1 MFTSELKANELT
13 VADIENNILITNE
26 KLIETLKSLQNK
38 TSTGLDKIPNI
49 ILKNLPINLIKQ
61 YCTIINNSLNNEYFP
76 NIWKTAIMIPILKPG
91 KDPTDPYNYRPISL
105 LPNISKVLEK
115 IKKEKIVN
123 SSDELNIISDNQFGL
138 RKEHSTI
145 HAINK
150 LTSDICRHV
159 NNNECVSGLLIDL
172 KDAFTSIWTNGLIY
186 KLIEYKFPIKLIK
199 IIQNMISE
207 KSFII
212 QINGVK
218 SNKTYKINNGLQQ
231 GTVTSPM
238 LFLIFI
244 NEMLDLINNQRK
256 NNYSI
261 AFADDIIIYNS
272 NQNLKFIKNDLQN
285 LFNLVQNYI
294 KSWKLVIN
302 YNKCELILFRNILNK
317 CHNSVRKNWKSFHI
331 SGENNNIFQKKCV
344 KYLGI
349 NINPNLNYT
358 NHILAIL
365 GKARKAFGIAKKLFY
380 CKYLLKKT
388 KIIAYQ
394 SLIRPILTYGCPTW
408 FNISSS
414 LMEKLRV
421 FERKCLRICLNKYR
435 KPETEFKHY
444 ISNKKLY
451 NESNIIR
458 IDNFIIHLIR
468 KHYSRAADNI
478 INSNISHPIFTDEV
492 YIKKILKN
500 QFIPPESFIYLDKL
514 NFIQDSNNIP
524 IFYHI
529 NRRSTNKEIDN
540 EFLNNISN
548 NRNSKFNTDISV
560 CDKNKKLKKELFFWL
575 INN

>member
-1 MFTSELKANELT
+1 M
-13 VADIENNILITNE
+13 
-26 KLIETLKSLQNK
+26 KSLQNK

-115 IKKEKIVN
+115 IIKEKIVN
-123 SSDELNIISDNQFGL
+123 SSDELNIISDNQFGF

-150 LTSDICRHV
+150 LTSDICWHV

-256 NNYSI
+256 INYSI

-302 YNKCELILFRNILNK
+302 YNKCELILFRNVLNK

-421 FERKCLRICLNKYR
+421 FERKCLRILSLNKYR
-435 KPETEFKHY
+435 KPETEFKYY
-444 ISNKKLY
+444 ISNNKLY
-451 NESNIIR
+451 NESNVIR

-529 NRRSTNKEIDN
+529 NRRSTNKEIVN
-540 EFLNNISN
+540 LIQIF
-548 NRNSKFNTDISV
+548 RYVTKT
-560 CDKNKKLKKELFFWL
+560 KN
-575 INN
+575 